1 MELLDSIHNICGQE
15 NVSAI
20 VLGES
25 HDLSGKPNKIMGSIE
40 ELKVN
45 LETDLDL
52 PVYLQKEFMTTIHAR
67 GLPAQA
73 GREGKEQN
81 NARQTSKDKSIQA
94 DASAALS
101 TKNNLLIKNRTQFEN
116 VYLLANNANK
126 YGPFCAKFPGELGNS
141 LKISVCSDGSQF
153 MTEAGVPIW
162 DWAHF
167 FDNAPGTSEY
177 AAAKNSAN
185 DEMHI
190 MILDHLGRFTGT
202 ANTPLE
208 KFSFVSKAFDAVS
221 INGQSNFYKE
231 VLSLTSQ
238 YIYALDP
245 IVY

>member
-1 MELLDSIHNICGQE
+1 MKHLGIDYGSKRVGIAISDDGGTLAFPYKILSNDMELLDSIHNICGQE

-94 DASAALS
+94 DASAAALILQRYLDK
-101 TKNNLLIKNRTQFEN
+101 KNQK
-116 VYLLANNANK
+116 
-126 YGPFCAKFPGELGNS
+126 
-141 LKISVCSDGSQF
+141 
-153 MTEAGVPIW
+153 
-162 DWAHF
+162 
-167 FDNAPGTSEY
+167 
-177 AAAKNSAN
+177 
-185 DEMHI
+185 
-190 MILDHLGRFTGT
+190 
-202 ANTPLE
+202 
-208 KFSFVSKAFDAVS
+208 
-221 INGQSNFYKE
+221 
-231 VLSLTSQ
+231 
-238 YIYALDP
+238 
-245 IVY
+245 